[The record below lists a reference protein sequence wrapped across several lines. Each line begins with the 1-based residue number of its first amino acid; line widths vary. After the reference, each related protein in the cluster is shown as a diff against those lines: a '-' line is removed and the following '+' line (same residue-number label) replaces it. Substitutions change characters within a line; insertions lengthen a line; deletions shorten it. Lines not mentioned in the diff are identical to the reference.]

1 MMLEYGVYALIISFG
16 EHREPSPIESADA
29 FLLVKGE
36 GALDKHLRC
45 RNVSCGW
52 SWRLVLESGWSW
64 LRVKRERFMVR
75 GVWCCSSRNRKQAL
89 VSVNDLAFVLT
100 LTMS

>member
-1 MMLEYGVYALIISFG
+1 MLSSYPLGNTESQVQWGVLMLSF
-16 EHREPSPIESADA
+16 PI
-29 FLLVKGE
+29 VKGE

-52 SWRLVLESGWSW
+52 SWRLVLESAWSW
-64 LRVKRERFMVR
+64 LRVRRERFMVR

-100 LTMS
+100 LTLS